1 MNVEL
6 VIGQSNPHSW
16 TELYFLLVS
25 KPVPV
30 KVTVAPPAYEIVGLL
45 DVGKPAVTIN
55 AYFVTSLMIA

>member
-1 MNVEL
+1 
-6 VIGQSNPHSW
+6 
-16 TELYFLLVS
+16 LVS